1 MPIIYYEFDWRVS
14 NRYLLISPKTEK
26 YKSPTRHKG
35 DIMSD
40 TKKTWFTKTVAR
52 EALTAKTAELFEAG
66 EITQEVKTTL
76 DGLFA
81 GKVVATNTIVRD
93 DEGVAVL
100 KRCSYF
106 GIYLPVSEFGTVGKD
121 EQGNSK
127 LAYQSKLGAAA
138 ARHSK
143 TELENALKEADVQL
157 EETEDIKAWK
167 EAKAE
172 AVAQSE
178 IKAEYDGDAE
188 NYATYEDA
196 LESIA

>member
-1 MPIIYYEFDWRVS
+1 
-14 NRYLLISPKTEK
+14 
-26 YKSPTRHKG
+26 
-35 DIMSD
+35 MSE

-52 EALTAKTAELFEAG
+52 EAVQELTAVLLAED
-66 EITQEVKTTL
+66 EISPEVKAKL
-76 DGLFA
+76 DGLFE
-81 GKVVATNTIVRD
+81 GKVVASNTLVKD
-93 DEGVAVL
+93 DEGNVVF

-106 GIYLPVSEFGTVGKD
+106 GIYLPVADFGTVGKD
-121 EQGNSK
+121 ENGVPK

-138 ARHSK
+138 ARHTK
-143 TELENALKEADVQL
+143 TELDNALKEADVQL

-178 IKAEYDGDAE
+178 IKAEYEGDSE